1 MKKPEIK
8 NKNKNK
14 EKHNSNNNNN
24 DNYNN
29 RRRREETPFGD
40 RRRRPWRWRR
50 RLISPAAAAS
60 RRLPKKKRIQKK
72 YISKR
77 SKDEKEIK
85 TQEIKSRI
93 QLICWK
99 WIGGGESES
108 FDFYQ
113 PARERT
119 WAMGRGGGGRGG
131 REGFLRKFRE
141 SCREEGAAILGRRPK
156 RVFQE
161 MEPGTG
167 KYMVNRWRWIKPAQA
182 YQMRL
187 HRTG

>member
-60 RRLPKKKRIQKK
+60 RRLPKKKKNPKKIYIQK
-72 YISKR
+72 IQRWKR
-77 SKDEKEIK
+77 NKDTRNQIENPTHLLKMN
-85 TQEIKSRI
+85 
-93 QLICWK
+93 W
-99 WIGGGESES
+99 
-108 FDFYQ
+108 
-113 PARERT
+113 
-119 WAMGRGGGGRGG
+119 
-131 REGFLRKFRE
+131 
-141 SCREEGAAILGRRPK
+141 
-156 RVFQE
+156 
-161 MEPGTG
+161 
-167 KYMVNRWRWIKPAQA
+167 WRWIRIFRFLSTRPRTNVGDGERRRGEGGEGGDSWENSENPAGRRGPRFLEDGRSASSKKWNRAQA
-182 YQMRL
+182 N
-187 HRTG
+187 TW